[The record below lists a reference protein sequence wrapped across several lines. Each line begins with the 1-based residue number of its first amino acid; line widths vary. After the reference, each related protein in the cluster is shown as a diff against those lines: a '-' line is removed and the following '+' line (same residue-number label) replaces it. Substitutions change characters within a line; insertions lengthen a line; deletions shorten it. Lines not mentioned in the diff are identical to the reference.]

1 MSFPKLPGYGYS
13 WRSIQV
19 EPTPASGERL
29 TAGLIVEGENRELVA
44 AELLPPS
51 RVSRIYGRKFGKR
64 IADALKLCI
73 HHAEKFYK
81 VNPLSIVWSPP
92 LEGFFLGEIQSSVA
106 ENLEDG
112 LSRAAIHC
120 SSFSVSAQAARLHSV
135 QRARV
140 SAPEL
145 WRKRVSEAVTVRHAE
160 FASCFG
166 KSVTL
171 TGSSVSLK
179 LGFLSDNYAA
189 QFDVV
194 GGSKN
199 VKRSLARV
207 QSKLWQLDRLRDDE
221 SLLFRPEVCE
231 VLLEYPATEDS
242 SETVAANEFLDELR
256 REASRRNIN
265 LYATGSPADAARH
278 LIEQA
283 A

>member
-1 MSFPKLPGYGYS
+1 MSFPKLPDYGFS
-13 WRSIQV
+13 WRSVQV
-19 EPTPASGERL
+19 EPTHASGERL
-29 TAGLIVEGENRELVA
+29 TVGLIVEGENRELIA
-44 AELLPPS
+44 AELLPAS
-51 RVSRIYGRKFGKR
+51 RLRRIYGREFGKR

-73 HHAEKFYK
+73 HYAEKFYK

-92 LEGFFLGEIQSSVA
+92 LEGFFLSEIQSSVG
-106 ENLEDG
+106 ESLEDS
-112 LSRAAIHC
+112 LTQAAVHC

-135 QRARV
+135 QRTRV

-145 WRKRVSEAVTVRHAE
+145 WRKRITEAVTVQHAE

-166 KSVTL
+166 KRITL
-171 TGSSVSLK
+171 TGSSVPLK

-207 QSKLWQLDRLRDDE
+207 QSKLWQLDRLRDNE
-221 SLLFRPEVCE
+221 TLLFRPEVCE
-231 VLLEYPATEDS
+231 VLLEYPAIEDS
-242 SETVAANEFLDELR
+242 RETMAVNEFLDELR

-265 LYATGSPADAARH
+265 LYATVSPADAARH